1 MAPYPLLEVRNLSIA
16 YRSSSEI
23 IRAVR
28 SLSLQVCEGE
38 TLALVGETGSG
49 KSTFAVSTLGLL
61 DHQAQ
66 VESGEILFEGCS
78 IRSLSK
84 REWKKIRG
92 AKIGMVFQDS
102 RAALNPVLT
111 IGDHLSETIRA
122 HQEIS
127 KRRAREKALGLL
139 HEVGIPEGQERL
151 YPSEISGGT
160 CQRIGIALAICNTPR
175 LLIADEPTSAID
187 PTVQAQILDLLLR
200 MKQRYQLAL
209 LLISH
214 NLPLIS
220 QVADRISVMYGGRI
234 IESGLKEEVF
244 NTAAHPYTQGL
255 MQSQPG
261 PMHHYETHP
270 LTVIPGALPAPGE
283 DFPGCAFAPRCRMTE
298 PRCIVSFPAERILSA
313 THSAACIRDSHN
325 PEPKSAGE

>member
-1 MAPYPLLEVRNLSIA
+1 MALHPLLKVKNLSIA
-16 YRSSSEI
+16 YRSTSEI

-28 SLSLQVCEGE
+28 NLSLQICEGE

-49 KSTFAVSTLGLL
+49 KSTFAVSILGLL

-78 IRSLSK
+78 IRSLNK

-111 IGDHLSETIRA
+111 IGDHLIETICA

-127 KRRAREKALGLL
+127 KTRAREKALVLL
-139 HEVGIPEGQERL
+139 HEVGIPEDQERL
-151 YPSEISGGT
+151 YSSELSGGA
-160 CQRIGIALAICNTPR
+160 CQRVAIALAICNTPR

-187 PTVQAQILDLLLR
+187 PAVQAQILDLLLR

-214 NLPLIS
+214 DLPLIS
-220 QVADRISVMYGGRI
+220 QVADQISVMYGGRLV
-234 IESGLKEEVF
+234 ESGLREEIF
-244 NTAAHPYTQGL
+244 ETPAHPYTQGL

-270 LTVIPGALPAPGE
+270 LTVIPGVLPAPGE
-283 DFPGCAFAPRCRMTE
+283 DFPGCAFALRCSMAE
-298 PRCIVSFPAERILSA
+298 PRCIESIPAERILSA
-313 THSAACIRDSHN
+313 THSAACIHDLIG
-325 PEPKSAGE
+325 PGLKSAGE